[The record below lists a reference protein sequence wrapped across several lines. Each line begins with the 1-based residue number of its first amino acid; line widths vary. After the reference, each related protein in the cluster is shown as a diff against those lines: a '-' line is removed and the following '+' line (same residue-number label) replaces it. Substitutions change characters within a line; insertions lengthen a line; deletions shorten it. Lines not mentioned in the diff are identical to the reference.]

1 MLFGKKK
8 KNELHNGDIFLTK
21 GIYLKK
27 PDFDNGHV
35 VWNCFLRSLIVF
47 LLVFGSVGG
56 FLSAFGI
63 SYNIG
68 MVVVFY
74 LLLSAYFSF
83 LYAAPKM
90 IYRDLGYILF
100 FGAFVGAIYILRI
113 HANSGFYV
121 IVNTVLQRA
130 QSFFELSGVRE
141 YEVQIHNDYQTV
153 AVVAIFL
160 GMVLIMILNIWM
172 YSTMSIAWTILFTM
186 PVLLVPLYM
195 MLPPGPFYLIAFC
208 VGYLAVIVFKG
219 NGHFVVFAW
228 EKPFRVR
235 GLKKDRVSY
244 TQDAG
249 VFRQILITFALFFF
263 GMVLLLEMFVPS
275 GRFSTMFKEDKL
287 REETKE
293 MIANFILLGFEGM
306 YNHYSSTGGISGG
319 KLGGVSS
326 VRPDYRADLIVSYAP
341 YSNETVYLKAF
352 TGGAYGDNQWE
363 SLYDA
368 SGNSDDVEI
377 FEEESLKKEAENL
390 REERVQE
397 KRHSAYAIMDVKNVG
412 ASTEYLY
419 YPYYTVFEHYSI
431 YENHSLMPT
440 AQGLNLNDETS
451 YYFYPKVVWEDS
463 LGQLRP
469 SAIDVS
475 EVDAVFLEVPDK
487 NKDVIQA
494 ECEKIGLKSTMTEN
508 EIADSVRTYF
518 QENIPYTLKPGATPG
533 NKDFINYFLTKNRKG
548 YCAHFASAATLM
560 FRQMGIPARYVEGY
574 VIPYETAL
582 ASDMNEEKQY
592 ADYYKGYSAVG
603 ESAVLDVEVTDAMA
617 HAWVE
622 IYIQGF
628 GWKVVE
634 VTPSSMETE
643 EDGDFWSAFTDFWS
657 TGTFNGG
664 ENGNGNR
671 TGIDIKKYYWMGYAF
686 FVLAFALLGWNMARI
701 GLRKWKRF
709 QRCHQADEKESL
721 VAYYADVCEMIRV
734 CDVSFAYC
742 KSHMEQL
749 IYMKSEYQVEMDCE
763 TLCERLERI
772 SFSRQEIPN
781 DQLSETEEILR
792 EIRKAIW
799 KWARWSQ
806 KVKLFLR

>member
-8 KNELHNGDIFLTK
+8 KNELHNGDIFLAN

-141 YEVQIHNDYQTV
+141 YEVQVHNDYQTV

-186 PVLLVPLYM
+186 PVLLIPLYM

-249 VFRQILITFALFFF
+249 IFRQILITFAILFF
-263 GMVLLLEMFVPS
+263 GMVLLLEMLVPS

-287 REETKE
+287 REETRE
-293 MIANFILLGFEGM
+293 MIGNFILLGFEGM
-306 YNHYSSTGGISGG
+306 YNHYSSTGGMSGG

-326 VRPDYRADLIVSYAP
+326 VRPDYRTDLVVSYAP

-352 TGGAYGDNQWE
+352 TGGEYGDNQWE

-368 SGNSDDVEI
+368 SGNTDDVEI
-377 FEEESLKKEAENL
+377 FEEESLKKEAEHL
-390 REERVQE
+390 REERVQG
-397 KRHSAYAIMDVKNVG
+397 KNHSAYAIMDVENVG

-419 YPYYTVFEHYSI
+419 YPYYTVFDHYSI
-431 YENHSLMPT
+431 YENHSLLPT
-440 AQGLNLNDETS
+440 AQGLKLEQETS
-451 YYFYPKVVWEDS
+451 YCFYPKVVWEDG
-463 LGQLRP
+463 LGQSRP
-469 SAIDVS
+469 AAIDVS
-475 EVDAVFLEVPDK
+475 QVDAVFLDVPDK
-487 NKDVIQA
+487 NKNVIQA

-508 EIADSVRTYF
+508 EIADTVREYF

-548 YCAHFASAATLM
+548 YCAHFASAATLI

-582 ASDMNEEKQY
+582 ASDMNAEKKY

-643 EDGDFWSAFTDFWS
+643 EDGDFWSAFTDFWNNGS
-657 TGTFNGG
+657 YNGG
-664 ENGNGNR
+664 ENGNENR
-671 TGIDIKKYYWMGYAF
+671 TGIDIKKYYWMGYVI
-686 FVLAFALLGWNMARI
+686 FVIAFALIGWNMTRI
-701 GLRKWKRF
+701 GLQKWKRF
-709 QRCHQADEKESL
+709 RRCHQADETEAL

-749 IYMKSEYQVEMDCE
+749 EYMKSEYQVEMDCE
-763 TLCERLERI
+763 TLCERLERM
-772 SFSRQEIPN
+772 SFSRQEIPK

-799 KWARWSQ
+799 KGARWSK